1 MKNKR
6 MNQKKQSLSIFE
18 NKCSEN
24 FKKQCKTFGKI
35 LPLTGVFQEF
45 LNSYLPEYA
54 LVATIKL
61 EYGKYDPSI
70 KDFP

>member
-1 MKNKR
+1 MK
-6 MNQKKQSLSIFE
+6 L
-18 NKCSEN
+18 
-24 FKKQCKTFGKI
+24 
-35 LPLTGVFQEF
+35 LALTGVFQEF

-70 KDFP
+70 KDFPWNMCSAKVSR